1 MEMIKIDDDDFT
13 DWLID
18 REECIMDLDDE
29 ELEATRKLNGAT
41 KESNKENE
49 YLKELKNNEEVVRRV
64 DISANL
70 NAIILILIN
79 KGLTEENEFQK
90 LFEKSKEAIYK
101 KILKDLTKEQKDSLE
116 VNKKFRE
123 LFGGIF

>member
-1 MEMIKIDDDDFT
+1 MEEDDDDFE
-13 DWLID
+13 DWLIA
-18 REECIMDLDDE
+18 REECIMDLDDK
-29 ELEATRKLNGAT
+29 ELEETRKLNGAT

-49 YLKELKNNEEVVRRV
+49 YLKELKNNKEVVRRV

-79 KGLTEENEFQK
+79 KGLTEENKFQK
-90 LFEKSKEAIYK
+90 LFEKSKEAIYRK
-101 KILKDLTKEQKDSLE
+101 MIKDLTKEQKDSLE

-123 LFGGIF
+123 LFGGAF

>member
-1 MEMIKIDDDDFT
+1 MEDDDDDFE
-13 DWLID
+13 DWLIA
-18 REECIMDLDDE
+18 REECIMDLDDK

-49 YLKELKNNEEVVRRV
+49 YLKELKKNEEVVRRV

-70 NAIILILIN
+70 NAIVLTLIN
-79 KGLTEENEFQK
+79 KGLIKENEFQE
-90 LFEKSKEAIYK
+90 LFEESKEAIYK

-116 VNKKFRE
+116 VDRKFRE
-123 LFGGIF
+123 LFGGVF

>member
-1 MEMIKIDDDDFT
+1 MEDDDDDFE
-13 DWLID
+13 DWLIA
-18 REECIMDLDDE
+18 REECIMDLDDK

-49 YLKELKNNEEVVRRV
+49 YLKELKKNEEVVRRV

-70 NAIILILIN
+70 NAIILTLIN
-79 KGLTEENEFQK
+79 KGLIKENEFQE
-90 LFEKSKEAIYK
+90 LFEESKEAIYK

-123 LFGGIF
+123 LFGGVF

>member
-1 MEMIKIDDDDFT
+1 MEDDDDDFE
-13 DWLID
+13 DWLIA
-18 REECIMDLDDE
+18 REECIMDLDDK

-49 YLKELKNNEEVVRRV
+49 YLKELKKNEEVVRRV

-70 NAIILILIN
+70 NAIILTLIN
-79 KGLTEENEFQK
+79 KGLIKENEFQK
-90 LFEKSKEAIYK
+90 LFEKSKEAIYRK
-101 KILKDLTKEQKDSLE
+101 MIKDLTKEQKEQLKAS
-116 VNKKFRE
+116 KRFRE

>member
-123 LFGGIF
+123 VYGGIF

>member
-1 MEMIKIDDDDFT
+1 MEDDDFT
-13 DWLID
+13 DWLIA
-18 REECIMDLDDE
+18 REECIMDLDDK

-123 LFGGIF
+123 LFGGVF